1 MPRQKASKSLAFQC
15 FRLLKAILSSR
26 HPTHPTPHNAGG
38 RASPWSVCISFASNK
53 QVLSNTIQFGRPPN
67 SRQRRPKA
75 TWMQSPE
82 SCCFENCEAPKTA
95 TDLDD
100 RAPVAAKLSQRY
112 CRFCIPQ
119 FLWTRLELSF
129 RGCKI
134 PWKNGVNRVVIASSS
149 CKTVARPLQ
158 LILHEKI
165 SLRTRTFEAKVQ
177 SCAESSKYLSWRNS
191 SFEKFQTIV
200 PAKWSQPNHRSI
212 MSRESQGGHGE
223 QYQTTTGWW
232 LTYPSEKYESPV
244 GIWLSMIIPKIWKNK
259 TCSKPPTG
267 LCTVQ
272 SSRPNE
278 QRSMVGSQPL
288 QKCSATA
295 WSNSSWY
302 TPHLRQPGQSKMLP
316 QRLRE
321 CQWLC
326 QWLSMMINDYGC
338 SNILVC
344 NISSIIIDK
353 CYHHATFTRQDRW

>member
-15 FRLLKAILSSR
+15 FRLLKAILSGR

-38 RASPWSVCISFASNK
+38 RASLWSVCISFASNK

-100 RAPVAAKLSQRY
+100 RAPVAAKLRQRY

-134 PWKNGVNRVVIASSS
+134 PWKNCVNRVAIASSS

-165 SLRTRTFEAKVQ
+165 SLRTRTFEPKV
-177 SCAESSKYLSWRNS
+177 SKGAVLCRKLEVSIMTELQLW
-191 SFEKFQTIV
+191 EV
-200 PAKWSQPNHRSI
+200 PNHCACKMITALTAQYRRKRSRLI
-212 MSRESQGGHGE
+212 LQSSIHHVTGE
-223 QYQTTTGWW
+223 PRWTRWPTGWW
-232 LTYPSEKYESPV
+232 LTYPSEKYECQLGYDYPV
-244 GIWLSMIIPKIWKNK
+244 IPNIWKDK
-259 TCSKPPTG
+259 ICSKPPTR
-267 LCTVQ
+267 LYTVQ
-272 SSRPNE
+272 SSRPSE

-295 WSNSSWY
+295 CSNSSWY

-316 QRLRE
+316 QTLRE
-321 CQWLC
+321 NNQTSWF
-326 QWLSMMINDYGC
+326 
-338 SNILVC
+338 
-344 NISSIIIDK
+344 
-353 CYHHATFTRQDRW
+353 ATSHP